1 MGFKVGCRRGRLPLW
16 RRGLAVVLAAG
27 ATTFVAALVVEDVDD
42 PRVRLS
48 GLLPVAS
55 VLDVEDSPKD
65 AARAAIRFAP
75 ERATL

>member
-1 MGFKVGCRRGRLPLW
+1 M
-16 RRGLAVVLAAG
+16 LAAG